1 MGSGKLRF
9 ALARLFELAADRDSM
24 LTPKT
29 ARQDIILVVD
39 ADADSRQIY
48 TKFLRYHGFLV
59 VPVSTPR
66 EALAAAP
73 AADAIVTEILL
84 PSDTDGLALVQQLK
98 SDTRTSRVPLVVV
111 TSCAWTTDRERA
123 QAAGCDLYLSKPCL
137 PHDLMH
143 AIQQLLARRRLPERA
158 KPALTR
164 VHRPHRLD
172 RPWRPARRNRSTS
185 AQREPHAPRP

>member
-98 SDTRTSRVPLVVV
+98 SDTRTSLVPLVVV

-137 PHDLMH
+137 PHDLMQ
-143 AIQQLLARRRLPERA
+143 AARRLMARRRLAERT
-158 KPALTR
+158 TR
-164 VHRPHRLD
+164 NLRHVRRPN
-172 RPWRPARRNRSTS
+172 RPARTWRRSRRIRS
-185 AQREPHAPRP
+185 ILSDGEAERAQP